1 MRWNYKQVLIN
12 EGVFDVLSNISPTEE
27 DILAK
32 SLKLTLILIAGA
44 PENTL
49 FFYRKGT
56 TQSLINLLKGT
67 KIPDISYQIETLTIL
82 YKLLFTILK
91 QVREMKELLI
101 ENLSL
106 IKEAVFQDLKRVK
119 IGLNSMAD
127 FEIII
132 LSFVILVCKDDI

>member
-44 PENTL
+44 PENAL

-106 IKEAVFQDLKRVK
+106 IKEAVFQDL
-119 IGLNSMAD
+119 
-127 FEIII
+127 
-132 LSFVILVCKDDI
+132 

>member
-1 MRWNYKQVLIN
+1 MIN

-44 PENTL
+44 PENAL

-101 ENLSL
+101 ENLGL

-119 IGLNSMAD
+119 IGLNSTAD